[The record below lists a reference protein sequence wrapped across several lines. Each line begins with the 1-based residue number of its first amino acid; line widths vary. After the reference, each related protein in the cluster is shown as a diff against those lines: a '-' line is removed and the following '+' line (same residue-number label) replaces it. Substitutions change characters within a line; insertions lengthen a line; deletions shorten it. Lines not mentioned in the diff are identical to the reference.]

1 MEISDFEEEHAFTDY
16 SDVPELPGKNHV
28 WEKNLI
34 KMGRH
39 QIDKKNKDLI
49 ILVVGNP
56 GVGKSAFTFL
66 SEVFLRGGDVD
77 FDKWSYTHDQHTT
90 HFRNNKREVLN
101 YDEGRDS
108 YFRRK
113 AMSKKNTEAL
123 NMLFQYRFK
132 NHILFIN
139 FQNVSDIEPD
149 LLYDRSHALVRI
161 THQGW
166 FWFFSKKKKDQIKVD
181 SKTKKVS
188 FPDPNFRGAFPDP
201 AEEYPD
207 LWEEYEEDNEEKL
220 EEKSEKEEEHDA
232 DPTNWLSTGEFAERI
247 DVADDTIRKWC
258 DKGKLDHRRLPNG
271 DRRIPED
278 QVDDILN

>member
-1 MEISDFEEEHAFTDY
+1 MELEVNEEHAFTDY
-16 SDVPELPGKNHV
+16 SNVPELPGREHIL
-28 WEKNLI
+28 EKNI
-34 KMGRH
+34 VKMGRH

-49 ILVVGNP
+49 ILVVGEP
-56 GVGKSAFTFL
+56 GSGKSSLTL
-66 SEVFLRGGDVD
+66 QLEYFLRNGEVD
-77 FDKWSYTHDQHTT
+77 FGKWSYTHNQHTA
-90 HFRNNKREVLN
+90 HFRQNKREVLN

-108 YFRRK
+108 YYRRN

-132 NHILFIN
+132 NHICFIN

-149 LLYDRSHALVRI
+149 LLYDRSHALIRV

-166 FWFFSKKKKDQIKVD
+166 FHFFSNEKKDQISVD

-201 AEEYPD
+201 AERLPD
-207 LWEEYEEDNEEKL
+207 IWKEYEEDNEEKL
-220 EEKSEKEEEHDA
+220 EEQAEKEEEQDST
-232 DPTNWLSTGEFAERI
+232 PTSWLSTGDFAEKVSLSPHKVRE
-247 DVADDTIRKWC
+247 WC
-258 DKGKLDHRRLPNG
+258 DEGKLDHRRLPNG

-278 QVDDILN
+278 QIEEILD